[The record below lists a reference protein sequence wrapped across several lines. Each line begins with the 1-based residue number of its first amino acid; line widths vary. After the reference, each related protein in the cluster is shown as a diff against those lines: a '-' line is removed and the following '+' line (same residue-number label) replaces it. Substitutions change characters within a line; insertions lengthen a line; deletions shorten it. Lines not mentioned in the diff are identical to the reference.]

1 MRRMKNQTDELREM
15 MPLSTPV
22 FEILLA
28 LADAD
33 RHGYAI
39 MQEVEERTEGALRLG
54 PGTLY
59 GAIKR
64 LRASGLIVERMEA
77 PETEEDERRRV
88 YSLTEKGRALAMLE
102 SRRLA
107 RSVEAARA
115 KRLMEAGG

>member
-1 MRRMKNQTDELREM
+1 MKSQLDDLEAL
-15 MPLSTPV
+15 MPLSTSV

-39 MQEVEERTEGALRLG
+39 MQEVEERTNGRERLG

-64 LRASGLIVERMEA
+64 LRSGGLIEEKLSK
-77 PETEEDERRRV
+77 PEPGDDERRRV
-88 YSLTEKGRALAMLE
+88 YSLTDRGRALAVLE

-107 RSVEAARA
+107 RLVESARA
-115 KRLMEAGG
+115 KRLMEAEG

>member
-1 MRRMKNQTDELREM
+1 MKSQLQDLEEL

-39 MQEVEERTEGALRLG
+39 MQEVEERTKGTVRLG

-64 LRASGLIVERMEA
+64 LRASGLIEERVA
-77 PETEEDERRRV
+77 GPEPGEQERRRV
-88 YSLTEKGRALAMLE
+88 YTLTRRGRALAVLE
-102 SRRLA
+102 ATRLA
-107 RSVEAARA
+107 RLVESARA
-115 KRLMEAGG
+115 KRLVEAEG

>member
-1 MRRMKNQTDELREM
+1 MKNQLDDLKAL

-39 MQEVEERTEGALRLG
+39 MQEVEERTEGTVRLG

-64 LRASGLIVERMEA
+64 LRASGLIEERMCGPGPGEQ
-77 PETEEDERRRV
+77 ERRRV
-88 YSLTEKGRALAMLE
+88 YALTERGRALAVLE

-107 RSVEAARA
+107 RLVESAKA
-115 KRLMEAGG
+115 KRLMEAEG

>member
-1 MRRMKNQTDELREM
+1 MENQIDELRAM

-39 MQEVEERTEGALRLG
+39 MQEVEERTQGALRLG

-64 LRASGLIVERMEA
+64 LRASGLIEERA
-77 PETEEDERRRV
+77 GDPEPGADERRRV
-88 YSLTEKGRALAMLE
+88 YCLTEKGRALAALE

-115 KRLMEAGG
+115 KRLMEAEG

>member
-1 MRRMKNQTDELREM
+1 MKSPHDELEVLI
-15 MPLSTPV
+15 PLSTPV

-39 MQEVEERTEGALRLG
+39 MREVEERTGGKVRIG

-64 LRASGLIVERMEA
+64 LRSNGLIEERVDE
-77 PETEEDERRRV
+77 PEPGEDERRRV
-88 YSLTEKGRALAMLE
+88 YSLTSRGRALAVLE

-107 RSVEAARA
+107 QSVESARA
-115 KRLMEAGG
+115 KRLIEAGG

>member
-1 MRRMKNQTDELREM
+1 MKNQTDELREM

>member
-1 MRRMKNQTDELREM
+1 MKDSHGDLEELT
-15 MPLSTPV
+15 PLSTPV

-39 MQEVEERTEGALRLG
+39 MQEVEERTEGTVRLG

-64 LRASGLIVERMEA
+64 LREKGLIKERFDE
-77 PETEEDERRRV
+77 PESGEQERRRV
-88 YSLTEKGRALAMLE
+88 YSLTGRGRALAVLE

-107 RSVEAARA
+107 RLVESARA
-115 KRLMEAGG
+115 KCLIEAGVDA

>member
-1 MRRMKNQTDELREM
+1 MENRTDDLTALT
-15 MPLSTPV
+15 PLSAAV
-22 FEILLA
+22 FQILLA

-39 MQEVEERTEGALRLG
+39 MQEVEERTEGAVRLG

-64 LRASGLIVERMEA
+64 LRANGLIEERVGVSEA
-77 PETEEDERRRV
+77 EEEERRRV
-88 YSLTEKGRALAMLE
+88 YALTPRGRALAVLE

-107 RSVEAARA
+107 RLVNTARA
-115 KRLMEAGG
+115 KDLLEAEG